1 MSYKMSKLPSP
12 GKYSQK
18 GEESPTKF
26 IGLVSKAI
34 QGGVGLIKGF
44 ADKDL
49 KGQGFKARAG
59 NSLKTGANAVLGTDA
74 FETQDMAA
82 EGADTGTGESPDLTE
97 LKEAVEKNTY
107 DISTLG
113 GGAGSGLTYQ
123 GSINGEVK
131 EVISSQKNPL
141 KKTGCVKNY
150 K

>member
-1 MSYKMSKLPSP
+1 MSYNMKKLPSP
-12 GKYSQK
+12 GRYSQK
-18 GEESPTKF
+18 SEDSPAKIAF
-26 IGLVSKAI
+26 LGKAI
-34 QGGVGLIKGF
+34 QGGIGLIKGF

-59 NSLKTGANAVLGTDA
+59 NALKTGANAVLGNDV

-82 EGADTGTGESPDLTE
+82 ESAQGAETGEAPDLTE

-123 GSINGEVK
+123 GSINGESK
-131 EVISSQKNPL
+131 EVVSSKSNPL

>member
-18 GEESPTKF
+18 GEDSPNKF
-26 IGLVSKAI
+26 LGLGKAI
-34 QGGVGLIKGF
+34 QGGIGLIKGF

-59 NSLKTGANAVLGTDA
+59 NALKTGANAVLGNDM

-107 DISTLG
+107 
-113 GGAGSGLTYQ
+113 GLTYQ

-131 EVISSQKNPL
+131 KVISSQKNPL

>member
-1 MSYKMSKLPSP
+1 MSYNMKKLPSP
-12 GKYSQK
+12 GRYNQVS
-18 GEESPTKF
+18 EDSPAKIAF
-26 IGLVSKAI
+26 LGKAL
-34 QGGVGLIKGF
+34 QAGVGLVKGF

-59 NSLKTGANAVLGTDA
+59 NALKTSANSVHGQDV

-82 EGADTGTGESPDLTE
+82 ESAEGETGEAPDLTE

-123 GSINGEVK
+123 GSINGESK
-131 EVISSQKNPL
+131 EVVSSKSNPH